1 MSIIITITSN
11 NITVFVSNNVIF
23 FGCFMSMGYGTNNKT
38 PTIVPNTIISNN
50 ITALVSHNVICFGC
64 FMSMSHGAHKK
75 AATIVP
81 PPPDHVFIR
90 LVCCLARKT
99 LSVLFCSDLTD
110 HCIKIMHF

>member
-1 MSIIITITSN
+1 
-11 NITVFVSNNVIF
+11 
-23 FGCFMSMGYGTNNKT
+23 MSMGHGTNKKT
-38 PTIVPNTIISNN
+38 PPIVPNTIISNN